1 MNPLKELLK
10 IFNLDINDVKEEL
23 MTIGL
28 RKKVNADIFPKLQ
41 EINQVITKFSCRDH
55 LIINLLDDS
64 ETIQVVN
71 GTVIIEESEYKRF
84 IKENNDLG
92 NEITISINITKSLEE
107 EKISIYTLKSF
118 IDMIENKKITDIMK
132 IFSMQLEKHDKIIF
146 VNYDDLSNFYTKTIS
161 MINSEQSFE
170 KKIYNR
176 SENLEKLKGIGNF
189 INNLEYKLLPEDFD
203 IEYSS
208 INEIVKDRFNK
219 IKTILSI
226 IYISNISKIENQKLD
241 IHISGYQNKDFQI
254 DLEDIVNKE
263 NYEDI
268 YEIYKWTYKEG
279 NISDKINLVR
289 NVISLHCKYSGIL
302 EIDNKTFASIK
313 SNYEIYLKKNLD
325 KYIELKNKV
334 TEFIMQTYNQIND
347 ISLDFIN
354 SLKKNIIA
362 FITFILGTI
371 LTNVVSDSRLDNI
384 LTNDIVAICYWLL
397 AGSIV
402 YLLISI
408 FELNFKFNRYTN
420 SYYQL
425 KKSYKDILDEEDIEE
440 IFEKDKSYI
449 ENKELISEIRFKYTI
464 LWVIFI
470 IGTAMAI
477 AVFKNIDVIEKIHVI
492 MKEISTIINIFSK

>member
-10 IFNLDINDVKEEL
+10 VFNLNINDVNEEL

-28 RKKVNADIFPKLQ
+28 RKQVKTELFPRLQ
-41 EINQVITKFSCRDH
+41 EIKQLVSIFPRRDY
-55 LIINLLDDS
+55 IVINLLDDS
-64 ETIQVVN
+64 ETIQIIN
-71 GTVIIEESEYKRF
+71 GTEVIEENEYKRF
-84 IKENNDLG
+84 IKENQDLG
-92 NEITISINITKSLEE
+92 NEVTISLNITKSLED
-107 EKISIYTLKSF
+107 EKISIYTLNSF
-118 IDMIENKKITDIMK
+118 INIFENKRLTDIMK
-132 IFSMQLEKHDKIIF
+132 IFSMQLNKHGKIVF

-161 MINSEQSFE
+161 MINAEQSFE
-170 KKIYNR
+170 KKIYYRN
-176 SENLEKLKGIGNF
+176 ENLGKIKNIGNF
-189 INNLEYKLLPEDFD
+189 INSIEYQLLPEDFD

-208 INEIVKDRFNK
+208 INEIVKDKFNK
-219 IKTILSI
+219 IRTILSI
-226 IYISNISKIENQKLD
+226 IYLSNISKIEDEKLY
-241 IHISGYQNKDFQI
+241 IHMSGYQNKDFI
-254 DLEDIVNKE
+254 INLEEMANKD

-325 KYIELKNKV
+325 KYIELKNKA

-371 LTNVVSDSRLDNI
+371 LTNVVSDSKLDNI
-384 LTNDIVAICYWLL
+384 LTNDIVGICYWLL
-397 AGSIV
+397 AGSLV
-402 YLLISI
+402 YLVISI
-408 FELNFKFNRYTN
+408 FEFNFKFDRYTN

-425 KKSYKDILDEEDIEE
+425 KNSYKDILDKEDIEE
-440 IFEKDKSYI
+440 IFEQDKSYI
-449 ENKELISEIRFKYTI
+449 ENKDLVSEIRAKYTI
-464 LWVIFI
+464 LWIVFI
-470 IGTAMAI
+470 IGTGISLAI
-477 AVFKNIDVIEKIHVI
+477 FKNIDIINKMQLI
-492 MKEISTIINIFSK
+492 MKNIESIINIFSL

>member
-1 MNPLKELLK
+1 MNPLKELFK
-10 IFNLDINDVKEEL
+10 VFNLDINDVDEEL
-23 MTIGL
+23 MTVGL
-28 RKKVNADIFPKLQ
+28 RKRLKIDKFPDLQ
-41 EINQVITKFSCRDH
+41 EINKTISIFPKRDH
-55 LIINLLDDS
+55 VVINLLDDS
-64 ETIQVVN
+64 ETIQIIN
-71 GTVIIEESEYKRF
+71 GITVIEENKYERF
-84 IKENNDLG
+84 IKENKDLE
-92 NEITISINITKSLEE
+92 NEITISIKITKSLED

-118 IDMIENKKITDIMK
+118 INIIQNKKITDIMK
-132 IFSMQLEKHDKIIF
+132 IFSMQLNKHEKIIF

-170 KKIYNR
+170 KKIYDR
-176 SENLEKLKGIGNF
+176 SENLEKIKSIGNF
-189 INNLEYKLLPEDFD
+189 INNLEYQLLPEDFD

-208 INEIVKDRFNK
+208 IDDIIKDKFNK

-226 IYISNISKIENQKLD
+226 IYISNISKIENEKLD
-241 IHISGYQNKDFQI
+241 VHISGYQNKDFQI
-254 DLEDIVNKE
+254 DLESIINKE

-289 NVISLHCKYSGIL
+289 NVISLHCKYSGIM

-313 SNYEIYLKKNLD
+313 SNYEIYLKKDLD
-325 KYIELKNKV
+325 KYIELKNKAI
-334 TEFIMQTYNQIND
+334 EFTMQTYNQIND

-354 SLKKNIIA
+354 SLKKNIVA

-402 YLLISI
+402 YLVISI

-420 SYYQL
+420 SYNQL
-425 KKSYKDILDEEDIEE
+425 KNSYKDILDEEDIEE
-440 IFEKDKSYI
+440 IFERDKSYT
-449 ENKELISEIRFKYTI
+449 ENKDLVSEIRIKYTI

-470 IGTAMAI
+470 VGTGIAI
-477 AVFKNIDVIEKIHVI
+477 AIFKNIDIIGKMQMILKNI
-492 MKEISTIINIFSK
+492 QAIINIFS